1 MNGEGGGRGVG
12 CRLVILLV
20 VLALLGGVWLGISRN
35 DDAQPRREQWSG
47 WVVVGQVALV
57 LLGLPLAALSVYAVI
72 RLAIS
77 LRAVW
82 HEHQHQRELDALMLE
97 RTADEVQ
104 TDRARYALDAAR
116 VIPCTEHGRLGA
128 LVRQTASGWQVVN
141 LDAEGGALL
150 MGNGGTV
157 DRALLDPLSVAQLQ
171 ARHALELERAR
182 AAAYPELGTLSPHLE
197 VVGGEGIGQAAAPA
211 VRWPERVL
219 LRDLVGDVASTGR
232 LVLGVT
238 VGDDGQAHP
247 VTASLTDLVHIA
259 VGGSSGWGKSVFLR
273 SLALQLA
280 TSAEPVAMALID
292 LEGTTFAPFTN
303 SERLLW
309 PVADTEAGALG
320 IVGALVG
327 EMNRRRE
334 LYAEYPGVDSL
345 SAYNLKVTGNT
356 PANDERLEPVVC
368 LIDEATALLSDRD
381 VHSAARTLALR
392 ARKYGVWLVLGGQ
405 DWKAASIDTAIRN
418 QISTRVHFKAQSA
431 SQSRVL
437 LGDGCAAAIETP
449 GRAWAQLPGRP
460 LLELQAPLVS
470 LSDIQAVLAGQQ
482 GPTEDPPTEEPEPES
497 DQAPAD
503 LIRTLAGQGLSL
515 SAIAR
520 EVFGYTGGAAYEA
533 VRQAMG
539 DTTTLTGS
547 SGRGDN
553 GRGNSSMEAAGD
565 GPAAKD

>member
-1 MNGEGGGRGVG
+1 
-12 CRLVILLV
+12 VILLI
-20 VLALLGGVWLGISRN
+20 VLALLGGVWLGISRD
-35 DDAQPRREQWSG
+35 DDAQLRQELWSG
-47 WVVVGQVALV
+47 WAVVGQVALV
-57 LLGLPLAALSVYAVI
+57 LVGLPFAALSVYAVI

-77 LRAVW
+77 LRTVW
-82 HEHQHQRELDALMLE
+82 HEHQHQRDLDALMLE
-97 RTADEVQ
+97 HTADQVQ
-104 TDRARYALDAAR
+104 TDRARYALDASR

-150 MGNGGTV
+150 MGNGGAV
-157 DRALLDPLSVAQLQ
+157 DRVLLDPLSVAQLQ
-171 ARHALELERAR
+171 ARHILELERAR
-182 AAAYPELGTLSPHLE
+182 AAAHPELGTYSPHLE
-197 VVGGEGIGQAAAPA
+197 VTGGDGAGQAAATA

-219 LRDLVGDVASTGR
+219 LRDLVGDAASTAR

-280 TSAEPVAMALID
+280 TSAERVAMALID
-292 LEGTTFAPFTN
+292 LEGTTFAPFAS

-309 PVADTEAGALG
+309 PVADTESGALG

-345 SAYNLKVTGNT
+345 SAYNLRVTGST
-356 PANDERLEPVVC
+356 QAGDERLEPVVC

-482 GPTEDPPTEEPEPES
+482 GPAEDLPAGDPEPRTEPAS
-497 DQAPAD
+497 AD
-503 LIRTLAGQGLSL
+503 LIRTLADQGLSL

-533 VRQAMG
+533 VRQVIG
-539 DTTTLTGS
+539 DTTTPARPSGRADDGRGS
-547 SGRGDN
+547 SSRG
-553 GRGNSSMEAAGD
+553 MAGD
-565 GPAAKD
+565 DSAAED